1 MEQVSR
7 SCLRNDQGRSKM
19 KIWRIILTMLLMS
32 FVCCGQAQAD
42 IASGSAGE
50 EILWSLSET
59 GVLTVSGQ
67 GEIGNY
73 SMEYSE
79 NIKDYITTAPWG
91 KYMEQISSVVIQP
104 GIISVGEKAFSK
116 LIYLKQVTLPDT
128 LVRVE
133 NYAFQ
138 GSFQIEEI
146 LIPDSVTYIGDHAFA
161 NLSHLKSFH
170 FPAQLVSLGIS
181 AFYNCRMLESV
192 VLPDG
197 FLRMGD
203 SCFVN
208 CVSLKRVFVPSTI
221 QFVGQKAFDGCSET
235 VGVSGP
241 AFVFSF
247 ENGVATISGT
257 GTAKYRPH
265 WDSLAVRFE
274 EPLKKAVICDGI
286 TAIGDQVTT
295 GKGFFQDCDQL
306 TEVSIPDTV
315 FSLGDYVF
323 SGCVSLKE
331 LHLPEGLTHM
341 GDHVLSNCTGLT
353 ELQLPAGIDSIGK
366 FGLSGLHGLTELVL
380 PPGIGAVG
388 EYAFYAIDNV
398 REIILPDGCSS
409 IGSHCFMNCTALENV
424 YIPDG
429 IEIIQNNTF
438 RGCPNLREIRL
449 PKTVNRISY
458 SAFALC
464 TNLQDVYIPDR
475 SMNDV
480 AADAFDDVPS
490 TLRVHTYSFSEV
502 AKVAQNSGL
511 TVIPIDRPD
520 NTVFLPNGVEIIEE
534 RAFEGTAGEV
544 YSLPDGCVRIESLA
558 FANCPNMQLITIPD
572 SVTYIAEDAF
582 SGNDMMVRCRY
593 PSTAAEFA
601 YNHGYLIIYMG
612 TSEE

>member
-133 NYAFQ
+133 NYACQ

-197 FLRMGD
+197 FLTTTRKT
-203 SCFVN
+203 SFFRQSATN
-208 CVSLKRVFVPSTI
+208 CASKDRKSLRILF
-221 QFVGQKAFDGCSET
+221 
-235 VGVSGP
+235 
-241 AFVFSF
+241 
-247 ENGVATISGT
+247 
-257 GTAKYRPH
+257 R
-265 WDSLAVRFE
+265 
-274 EPLKKAVICDGI
+274 
-286 TAIGDQVTT
+286 
-295 GKGFFQDCDQL
+295 
-306 TEVSIPDTV
+306 
-315 FSLGDYVF
+315 
-323 SGCVSLKE
+323 
-331 LHLPEGLTHM
+331 
-341 GDHVLSNCTGLT
+341 VLSALVGRNMH
-353 ELQLPAGIDSIGK
+353 SI
-366 FGLSGLHGLTELVL
+366 LSEN
-380 PPGIGAVG
+380 IW
-388 EYAFYAIDNV
+388 
-398 REIILPDGCSS
+398 
-409 IGSHCFMNCTALENV
+409 SHLNGMEK
-424 YIPDG
+424 
-429 IEIIQNNTF
+429 IE
-438 RGCPNLREIRL
+438 
-449 PKTVNRISY
+449 
-458 SAFALC
+458 
-464 TNLQDVYIPDR
+464 
-475 SMNDV
+475 
-480 AADAFDDVPS
+480 
-490 TLRVHTYSFSEV
+490 
-502 AKVAQNSGL
+502 
-511 TVIPIDRPD
+511 
-520 NTVFLPNGVEIIEE
+520 
-534 RAFEGTAGEV
+534 
-544 YSLPDGCVRIESLA
+544 
-558 FANCPNMQLITIPD
+558 
-572 SVTYIAEDAF
+572 
-582 SGNDMMVRCRY
+582 
-593 PSTAAEFA
+593 
-601 YNHGYLIIYMG
+601 
-612 TSEE
+612 